1 MPKKKEKRVQSLTI
15 YLVKPEFTKL
25 DQIASAKANDAAQ
38 FQIDIP
44 GCNGVLYVRPR
55 SGIKPKWVPL
65 FSEFVKAKD
74 IGTVSTLSAALIV
87 NTAGRFF
94 VLAFGNGRHLIGT
107 DVVEERFGLLV
118 VLNSV
123 ERNSIRVVDKQS
135 LDAIQS
141 HARIQSGQATT
152 ADQFGLD
159 VEQDMLKGI
168 VGMPK
173 TAELGTRMAGADS
186 LSVAA
191 RMDLS
196 DLPALL
202 KQYKERF
209 DADLHPDY
217 EWVNNIKQ
225 IKKQAALREE
235 LELELIAQLNSKQHD
250 RIWLAIP
257 EVIDWTMVVGFMF
270 THGKGW
276 RYPDI
281 NLQGFLQSIK
291 EDQKITIDM
300 LHSRDV
306 TCVDEDDEPTKQKW
320 SIYRCIY
327 AEIDH
332 HGCKYILNGG
342 AWFEV
347 GSDFVAITNKR
358 FAGAAYS
365 DLRLPEYDG
374 GDERAY
380 NEKVAIAHP
389 DTFALLD
396 DKKKIFHGGSK
407 GQVEA
412 CDLLSSKKQ
421 LIHIKRYYKSSVL
434 SHLFAQGF
442 VSGQLMQIDSE
453 FRQKVKD
460 KLTGAFAD
468 LINPDKRP
476 EHHEF
481 SVIFAVISDAE
492 GEKLNLPFFSR
503 VNFNNNAKILSG
515 LGYKV
520 ELLKIEWSA
529 LAKAVHGAAAA
540 ATKLA

>member
-1 MPKKKEKRVQSLTI
+1 MVKKEKKRVQHLTV
-15 YLVKPEFTKL
+15 YLVKEEFAKL
-25 DQIASAKANDAAQ
+25 DQIVSANANDAAQ
-38 FQIDIP
+38 FKIDIP
-44 GCNGVLYVRPR
+44 DCNGVLYVRPR

-94 VLAFGNGRHLIGT
+94 VLTFGNGRHLIGT

-152 ADQFGLD
+152 ADRFGLD
-159 VEQDMLKGI
+159 VEQDMLKAI

-173 TAELGTRMAGADS
+173 TAELGTRMAGADA
-186 LSVAA
+186 LSVSV

-202 KQYKERF
+202 GKYKERF

-235 LELELIAQLNSKQHD
+235 LELELVAQLNSKQHD

-257 EVIDWTMVVGFMF
+257 EVIDWTMIVGFMF
-270 THGKGW
+270 MHGKGW

-281 NLQGFLQSIK
+281 NLQGFFQSIK
-291 EDQKITIDM
+291 KDEKITIDM
-300 LHSRDV
+300 LHGRDV
-306 TCVDEDDEPTKQKW
+306 ICVDEDEEPTKQKW

-332 HGCKYILNGG
+332 KGCKYILNGG

-347 GSDFVAITNKR
+347 GSDFVANTNKR
-358 FAGAAYS
+358 FAKAAYS
-365 DLRLPEYDG
+365 DLHLPEYDG
-374 GDERAY
+374 GDEGTY
-380 NEKVAIAHP
+380 NEKVATAYP
-389 DTFALLD
+389 ATFALLD
-396 DKKKIFHGGSK
+396 DKKIFHGGSK

-412 CDLLSSKKQ
+412 CDLLSIKKQ
-421 LIHIKRYYKSSVL
+421 LIHVKRYYKSSVL

-442 VSGQLMQIDSE
+442 VSGQLIQIDSE
-453 FRQKVKD
+453 FRQKLKG

-468 LINPDKRP
+468 LINPDQRP

-503 VNFNNNAKILSG
+503 VNFNNNAKILGG

-529 LAKAVHGAAAA
+529 LAKAVHGAADKT
-540 ATKLA
+540 TKLA